1 MNSVGEGKTMEPSD
15 VVVPLASVPDDR
27 GLVVRVD
34 NRLRLAIFRVG
45 DAVYAID
52 DRCPHQGASLGEGG
66 LAGMV
71 VTCPWH
77 GFMVDVTTGRCPNH
91 DLLRVRS
98 YTVERE
104 GDMVR
109 VIIPPRPA
117 PPGVTAG
124 R

>member
-1 MNSVGEGKTMEPSD
+1 MSSEREAMGSSD

-27 GLVVRVD
+27 GLVVRVHE
-34 NRLRLAIFRVG
+34 RLRLAIFRVG

-52 DRCPHQGASLGEGG
+52 DRCPHQGASLGEGV
-66 LAGMV
+66 LAGTV

-77 GFMVDVTTGRCPNH
+77 GFMVDVTTGGCPNH
-91 DLLRVRS
+91 ALLRVRT

-117 PPGVTAG
+117 PPAVA
-124 R
+124 